1 VLFYLGTHR
10 PDWLARP
17 DVAVPLFVSR
27 RRLAPYKTLPR
38 AVTRWALDSGGFT
51 ELTMFGSWQTTSRE
65 YVAQVRRFATEVGRM
80 DYAAP
85 QDWMCEPAI
94 LRQTGLDVAEH
105 QARTVSNYVDLRHRA
120 PDVPWLPV
128 VQGWTLDDY
137 LRCLDLYGRAG
148 VDLAAAPVVGIG
160 TVCRRQASAEAARII
175 DRLADEGL
183 RLHGFGLK
191 LGGLGATAGRLAAA
205 DSMAWS
211 FAARRADPLPGCAHK
226 NCANC
231 RRYALLWRER
241 VLRVIARGEAAPR
254 QLSFAA

>member
-1 VLFYLGTHR
+1 VIFYLGTHR
-10 PDWLARP
+10 PDWLGRA
-17 DVAVPLFVSR
+17 DVAIPLFVSR

-38 AVTRWALDSGGFT
+38 AVVRWALDSGGFT
-51 ELTMFGSWQTTSRE
+51 ELSMFGGWQTTPRE
-65 YVAQVRRFATEVGRM
+65 YVAEVRRFAAEVGRM

-85 QDWMCEPAI
+85 QDWMCEPLI
-94 LRQTGLDVAEH
+94 LKQTGLTVRQH
-105 QARTVSNYVDLRHRA
+105 QGRTIRNYLRLLDAA
-120 PDVPWLPV
+120 PEIPWLPV

-137 LRCLDLYGRAG
+137 LRCVEWYDRAG

-160 TVCRRQASAEAARII
+160 TVCRRQATAEAARII

-191 LGGLGATAGRLAAA
+191 LGGLGATARRLAAA

-241 VLRVIARGEAAPR
+241 VLATIARGEARPR